1 VLKEG
6 VVIVGWFAQRIE
18 ILMVAGIVLSSIL
31 FVLAIFAGDGLRIMA
46 YPVVIIVLLGIR
58 RGARLIRIGGSG
70 RDTATLDGERITSQR
85 PVASLAD
92 GPHPL
97 NETARVPQLLDLL
110 ASQGFELWL
119 EGDELVVEGERAIEA
134 ELAASIRANKPYL
147 VNILRDR

>member
-58 RGARLIRIGGSG
+58 RGARLIRIGTSD
-70 RDTATLDGERITSQR
+70 RVADTLVEEAVLSPRL
-85 PVASLAD
+85 VASIADEPQSLNEAD
-92 GPHPL
+92 G
-97 NETARVPQLLDLL
+97 VVQLLDLL
-110 ASQGFELWL
+110 ASQGFELWV
-119 EGDELVVEGERAIEA
+119 EGDELVLEGDSAIEA

-147 VNILRDR
+147 ISILRDR